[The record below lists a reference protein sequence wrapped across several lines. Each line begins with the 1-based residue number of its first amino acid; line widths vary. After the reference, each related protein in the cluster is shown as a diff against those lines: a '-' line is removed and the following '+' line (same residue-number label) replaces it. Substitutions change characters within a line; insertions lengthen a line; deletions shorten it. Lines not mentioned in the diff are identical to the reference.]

1 MIYEKR
7 GIAAQ
12 MPQFLDNFLKMLEK
26 DFVRKNIHFLSVST
40 DRNKQAWIKAIQE
53 EELDGHLFVP
63 QDLKKFM
70 EVFQIKLIPRFI
82 LLDQEL
88 NIITADMTAPSD
100 SETKKRLNQ
109 LEGI

>member
-1 MIYEKR
+1 M
-7 GIAAQ
+7 
-12 MPQFLDNFLKMLEK
+12 
-26 DFVRKNIHFLSVST
+26 
-40 DRNKQAWIKAIQE
+40 
-53 EELDGHLFVP
+53 FVP

-70 EVFQIKLIPRFI
+70 EVFRIKLIPRFI

-88 NIITADMTAPSD
+88 NIITANMTAPSD